1 MSGRF
6 AELWRARTPRER
18 WLLAVMG
25 VLLAFVLVWL
35 LVLRPLGDMLSQA
48 RERHGLAV
56 AELAEARQRAGAIAE
71 LEGHRPAP
79 VAGPL
84 DAFVAQS
91 ASAAGFQLSR
101 LQPQGEGR
109 VSIALDSARPQAL
122 FGWIA
127 QLEGQGLLVE
137 TFDATAN
144 PDRTLGAR
152 ILLRT
157 RAR

>member
-1 MSGRF
+1 MNARF

-25 VLLAFVLVWL
+25 VLLTFVLVWL

-56 AELAEARQRAGAIAE
+56 AELAEARQRAAAIAK
-71 LEGHRPAP
+71 LEGNRPP
-79 VAGPL
+79 PLAGPL
-84 DAFVAQS
+84 DAFVARS

-109 VSIALDSARPQAL
+109 VALAVDAARPQAL

-137 TFDATAN
+137 TFNATPN
-144 PDRTLGAR
+144 PDRTLAAQV
-152 ILLRT
+152 LLRT